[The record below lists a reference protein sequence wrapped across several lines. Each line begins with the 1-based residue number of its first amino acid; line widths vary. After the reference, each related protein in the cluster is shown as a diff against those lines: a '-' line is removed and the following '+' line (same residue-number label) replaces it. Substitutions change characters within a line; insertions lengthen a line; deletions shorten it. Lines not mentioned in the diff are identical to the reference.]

1 MADATI
7 FPLLSP
13 PQLTAFLAASL
24 VLALT
29 PGPGVL
35 YILTRS
41 LSQGYRA
48 GLASVG
54 GVALG
59 NLCNAIAASAGLTAL
74 LAVSSL
80 LFTIVKYAG
89 AAYLVFL
96 GVITWL
102 SASAVVRAETNG
114 PIRSGHIFRDGFVV
128 ALFNPKTLI
137 FFGAFLPQF
146 INGQEASVFQAVLL
160 GACFVAIAATT
171 DAGYALLAGSLSPAL
186 TANRRIGS
194 LGQRLAGATYIGLGI
209 FAALDGENRGK

>member
-7 FPLLSP
+7 FPLISP
-13 PQLTAFLAASL
+13 HRLTAFLAASL
-24 VLALT
+24 ILALT

-48 GLASVG
+48 GLVSVG

-59 NLCNAIAASAGLTAL
+59 NLCNAVAASAGLTAL

-89 AAYLVFL
+89 AAYLVCL
-96 GVITWL
+96 GAITWL
-102 SASAVVRAETNG
+102 SASSVVRAETTDAT
-114 PIRSGHIFRDGFVV
+114 RSGHFFRDGFIV

-146 INGQEASVFQAVLL
+146 MNGQESSVFLAIMP
-160 GACFVAIAATT
+160 GACFVAIAAAT

-186 TANRRIGS
+186 GVNRRINRVS
-194 LGQRLAGATYIGLGI
+194 RRLAGATYIGLGI
-209 FAALDGENRGK
+209 FAALDGESK